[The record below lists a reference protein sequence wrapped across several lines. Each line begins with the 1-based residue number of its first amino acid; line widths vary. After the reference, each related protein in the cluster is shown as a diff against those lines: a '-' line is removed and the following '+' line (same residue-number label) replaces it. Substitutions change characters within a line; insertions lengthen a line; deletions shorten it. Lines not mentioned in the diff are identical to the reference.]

1 MAVAHTRH
9 AAAGAITL
17 TPPPRFVAIAI
28 DNILVVLAI
37 FVPESVGARHLVHI
51 PDAGKAVFKTFINTL
66 TCKL

>member
-17 TPPPRFVAIAI
+17 TPPPRLVAIAI
-28 DNILVVLAI
+28 DNLVLAI